1 MFSKRGPSAVSED
14 APCRGRALGDPL
26 PPVEV
31 GAPQGGASAAFLLL
45 LCWGSSLIRRNVRIQ
60 FSIFKAHDSK
70 EQKHFEFT
78 EIILILSYIQP

>member
-14 APCRGRALGDPL
+14 APCRALGDPL

-31 GAPQGGASAAFLLL
+31 GAPQGEASAAFLLL

-60 FSIFKAHDSK
+60 FSVFKAHDSK